1 MTISTRLSSTSGV
14 VSTDG
19 AAGVTVERQ
28 GSTNKGFLPFRQDS
42 VTYHSATGTVSDAGL
57 IYITGSAAVTAR
69 LPAAAQWA
77 GSMFCFKNTGNVA
90 IQHIVSASNETG
102 GTRAITDG
110 LTTGSKL
117 TLSGALNTSVT
128 LFCDGT
134 NFTVLGSTS
143 GSAGAAYTISGA

>member
-1 MTISTRLSSTSGV
+1 MTISTRITSTLGV

-19 AAGVTVERQ
+19 AEGVSVERK
-28 GSTNKGFLPFRQDS
+28 GATNKGFLPYKQDS
-42 VTYHSATGTVSDAGL
+42 VAYHSATGTVSDAGL

-69 LPAAAQWA
+69 LPAASQWA
-77 GSMFCFKNTGNVA
+77 GSMFCFKSTGNEGV
-90 IQHIVSASNETG
+90 QHIVSASNETG

-110 LTTGSKL
+110 LTKGSRL
-117 TLSGALNTSVT
+117 TLSGGIGNSVT

-143 GSAGAAYTISGA
+143 GSAGAAYTLAGA

>member
-28 GSTNKGFLPFRQDS
+28 GSTNKGFLPFKQDS
-42 VTYHSATGTVSDAGL
+42 AVYHSATGTVSDAGL

-77 GSMFCFKNTGNVA
+77 GSMFCFKTTGNEGV
-90 IQHIVSASNETG
+90 QHIVSCSNETA

-110 LTTGSKL
+110 VTKGSRL
-117 TLSGALNTSVT
+117 TLSGGINNSVT

-134 NFTVLGSTS
+134 NFTVLGATS
-143 GSAGAAYTISGA
+143 GSTGAAFVIAGT